1 MNDHPKGKRAV
12 VTVAD
17 VNPRQAWMALPR
29 RTRLEAVDRAKQG
42 RAHSAAGVRLAAMAW
57 GRYAPR
63 LIVMRVSI
71 GLVVAFA
78 VFLVPLAND
87 WPFPVAVLGL
97 LPMVAVMVGEAY
109 AQRRWEGWHRMLGP
123 VNGRRVLLDQAGTA
137 QPLEVGRSFAARYAV
152 PGYLLLAVVGPAA
165 IELTGG
171 HFGAA
176 VLLAAAAAGLAW
188 RAYRRYRR
196 LAQPPLRIDGS
207 GVTFHRL
214 GWTIPWSAIAS
225 CDLTDEGDR
234 TVSRQYGE
242 KSTGG
247 RVEATPKA
255 PRSDPGDDPRA
266 GAQDRDR
273 LAGEQRLRRRPRQ
286 RATGEAAGT
295 RGGRVAAVPGT
306 LRWRRRTHR
315 PVTQPPVTNG
325 DTCTRLA
332 AGFGVG
338 TGTGRW

>member
-1 MNDHPKGKRAV
+1 M
-12 VTVAD
+12 
-17 VNPRQAWMALPR
+17 NPRQAWMALPR

-242 KSTGG
+242 KSTGVAWKL
-247 RVEATPKA
+247 RRKRLEAT
-255 PRSDPGDDPRA
+255 
-266 GAQDRDR
+266 
-273 LAGEQRLRRRPRQ
+273 LATIPEPVRKTVTVWLENNDYAVVLDSGQLAKPPE
-286 RATGEAAGT
+286 
-295 RGGRVAAVPGT
+295 RVAAASRLYLERSGGGAE
-306 LRWRRRTHR
+306 RIGRSRSRR
-315 PVTQPPVTNG
+315 
-325 DTCTRLA
+325 
-332 AGFGVG
+332 
-338 TGTGRW
+338 